1 MTFLALLTQGYGEFQ
16 VNEQWNIEKKSE
28 PIMALKLIKPR
39 HHADT
44 PGHKRRGVLSSFYD
58 PHPLKLRKLDP

>member
-1 MTFLALLTQGYGEFQ
+1 MTFLALLSQENGEFQ
-16 VNEQWNIEKKSE
+16 VNEQ
-28 PIMALKLIKPR
+28 PR